1 MTQKLIPART
11 PALGRI
17 LHREIEARGWTQKQ
31 LAKNMGYSV
40 ELIGEI
46 IHANIEITPEIAAK
60 LSQIL
65 GTSTEF
71 WINLEANYQ
80 QHHH

>member
-11 PALGRI
+11 PAPGRI
-17 LHREIEARGWTQKQ
+17 LNRELEARGWTQKQ
-31 LAKNMGYSV
+31 LAENMGYSV

-46 IHANIEITPEIAAK
+46 IHGNIEITPEIAAK
-60 LSQIL
+60 LSQVL

-71 WINLEANYQ
+71 WITLEVNYQ